1 MNRLLFCRGRK
12 LQANLVASVI
22 SRLMRFELQVSLL
35 GREYDEGV
43 HDLVVFNAMIS
54 GNVRVGMNH
63 GSISLARA
71 AAAEQLAELEPENS
85 GNGDCFCSVC
95 TPMMVVGKV
104 C

>member
-54 GNVRVGMNH
+54 GKLVEAYDMIKTNANAARFFVWGP
-63 GSISLARA
+63 SLGACRN
-71 AAAEQLAELEPENS
+71 ESWEH
-85 GNGDCFCSVC
+85 
-95 TPMMVVGKV
+95 
-104 C
+104 